1 MNNEYNIIIQT
12 RQFLNI
18 LRHTNEILIYELKM
32 IEI

>member
-1 MNNEYNIIIQT
+1 MNNEYNVIIQT

-18 LRHTNEILIYELKM
+18 LRLTNEILIYELKM